1 MVASFSMPTLSCRVA
16 RIFAGTALAIII
28 KHAYNKDNNK
38 VIRQRTLNNPIHAT
52 GVGLHTGRKVYLTL
66 SPAPVN
72 TGIVF
77 RRDVGSR
84 VVTIP
89 ATAGN
94 VVSTEL
100 ATTIGDDEG
109 NTISTIEHLMAA
121 FAGLGIDNCFVDVSA
136 REVPIMDG
144 SAAPFIFLIQS
155 AGIREQVA
163 LKRFIKIKKPLYVEE
178 GDKWVRFDPYNGF
191 RVKFEIN
198 FKHPAIAEGSQRAA
212 IDFSSSSFIRE
223 ISRARTFGFMSDI
236 EALRERNLALGG
248 CLDNAIVVDNY
259 KVLNTDG
266 LRYGDEFVRHKILDA
281 IGDLFQLGCGVIGQ
295 FTGYKSG
302 HGLNN
307 LLVRELLDNPEAWEE
322 VNFESADS
330 PIIYTQPLELA
341 GSH

>member
-1 MVASFSMPTLSCRVA
+1 M
-16 RIFAGTALAIII
+16 
-28 KHAYNKDNNK
+28 
-38 VIRQRTLNNPIHAT
+38 IRQRTVNNPIHAT

-66 SPAPVN
+66 SPAPIN

-77 RRDVGSR
+77 RRDIGSKT
-84 VVTIP
+84 VSIP
-89 ATAGN
+89 AIAQK

-163 LKRFIKIKKPLYVEE
+163 LKRFIRIKETLRVEE
-178 GDKWVRFDPYNGF
+178 DDKWVRFDPYDGF
-191 RVKFEIN
+191 RVNFEIR
-198 FKHPAIAEGSQRAA
+198 FQHPAIAEGAQKAI
-212 IDFSSSSFIRE
+212 IDFSSTSFVRE
-223 ISRARTFGFMSDI
+223 ISRARTFGFMRDI
-236 EALRERNLALGG
+236 EALRKRDLALGG

-281 IGDLFQLGCGVIGQ
+281 IGDLFQLGCGIIGQ

-307 LLVRELLDNPEAWEE
+307 KLVRAMLEQPEAWEE
-322 VNFESADS
+322 VTFEETPS
-330 PIIYTQPLELA
+330 PIVYTQPLEVEA
-341 GSH
+341 V

>member
-1 MVASFSMPTLSCRVA
+1 MIC
-16 RIFAGTALAIII
+16 
-28 KHAYNKDNNK
+28 
-38 VIRQRTLNNPIHAT
+38 QRTLNNPIHAT
-52 GVGLHTGRKVYLTL
+52 GVGLHSGRKVYLTL

-77 RRDVGSR
+77 RRHAGDR
-84 VVTIP
+84 VATIE
-89 ATAGN
+89 ATAVN

-109 NTISTIEHLMAA
+109 NTVSTIEHLMAA

-144 SAAPFIFLIQS
+144 SSAPFIFLIQS
-155 AGIREQVA
+155 AGIKEQVA
-163 LKRFIKIKKPLYVEE
+163 AKRFIRIKKPLYVEE
-178 GDKWVRFDPYNGF
+178 DDKWVRFDPFDGF
-191 RVKFEIN
+191 RVNFEIN
-198 FKHPAIAEGSQRAA
+198 FKHPAISEGSQSAT
-212 IDFSSSSFIRE
+212 IDFSSSSFVRE

-281 IGDLFQLGCGVIGQ
+281 IGDLFQLGCGVIGE
-295 FTGYKSG
+295 FSGYKSG

-307 LLVRELLDNPEAWEE
+307 MLVRELLAQPDAWEE
-322 VNFESADS
+322 VTFDETQS
-330 PIIYTQPLELA
+330 PIAYTQPLVSATPELQPA
-341 GSH
+341 

>member
-1 MVASFSMPTLSCRVA
+1 M
-16 RIFAGTALAIII
+16 
-28 KHAYNKDNNK
+28 
-38 VIRQRTLNNPIHAT
+38 IRQRTLNNPIHAT

-66 SPAPVN
+66 SPAPIN

-77 RRDVGSR
+77 RRDIGTD
-84 VVTIP
+84 VVSIP
-89 ATAGN
+89 AVASR

-144 SAAPFIFLIQS
+144 SSAPFIFLIQS

-163 LKRFIKIKKPLYVEE
+163 PKRFVRIRKSLIVEE
-178 GDKWVRFDPYNGF
+178 DDKWVRFDPYDGF
-191 RVKFEIN
+191 RVDFEIN
-198 FKHPAIAEGSQRAA
+198 FTHPAISEGSQKAV
-212 IDFSSSSFIRE
+212 IDFSSTSFVRE

-236 EALRERNLALGG
+236 ENLRKRDLALGG

-259 KVLNTDG
+259 KVLNQDG
-266 LRYGDEFVRHKILDA
+266 LRYDDEFVRHKILDA
-281 IGDLFQLGCGVIGQ
+281 IGDLFQLGRGVIGQ
-295 FTGYKSG
+295 LTGYKSG

-307 LLVRELLDNPEAWEE
+307 KLVRALMEQPDAWEE
-322 VNFESADS
+322 VTFEEEQG
-330 PIIYTQPLELA
+330 PILYSQPLA
-341 GSH
+341 VAS

>member
-1 MVASFSMPTLSCRVA
+1 MIL
-16 RIFAGTALAIII
+16 
-28 KHAYNKDNNK
+28 
-38 VIRQRTLNNPIHAT
+38 QRTLNIPIYAT

-84 VVTIP
+84 SVSIP
-89 ATAGN
+89 ATALN

-100 ATTIGDDEG
+100 ATTIGDEEG

-121 FAGLGIDNCFVDVSA
+121 FAGLGIDNCYVDVSA

-155 AGIREQVA
+155 AGIREQSA
-163 LKRFIKIKKPLYVEE
+163 PKRFIRITKPLFAEE
-178 GDKWVRFDPYNGF
+178 DDKWVRFDPYDGF

-198 FKHPAIAEGSQRAA
+198 FKHPAIAEGSQQAA
-212 IDFSSSSFIRE
+212 IDFSSSSFVRE

-236 EALRERNLALGG
+236 EALRKRNLALGG

-281 IGDLFQLGCGVIGQ
+281 IGDLFQLGCGVIGE

-307 LLVRELLDNPEAWEE
+307 MLVRELLARPDAWEE
-322 VNFESADS
+322 VTYDESQS
-330 PIIYTQPLELA
+330 PIAYTQPLELLPELA
-341 GSH
+341 QTA

>member
-1 MVASFSMPTLSCRVA
+1 MP
-16 RIFAGTALAIII
+16 
-28 KHAYNKDNNK
+28 YKDNNK
-38 VIRQRTLNNPIHAT
+38 VISQRTLSNPIHAT

-66 SPAPVN
+66 APAPVN
-72 TGIVF
+72 TGIIF
-77 RRDVGSR
+77 RRHIGSET
-84 VVTIP
+84 VSIP
-89 ATAGN
+89 ATALN

-100 ATTIGDDEG
+100 ATTIGDEDG

-121 FAGLGIDNCFVDVSA
+121 FAGLGVDNCYVDVSE

-155 AGIREQVA
+155 AGVREQSA
-163 LKRFIKIKKPLYVEE
+163 PKRFIRIKKPLYVEE
-178 GDKWVRFDPYNGF
+178 DDKWVRFDPYDGF

-198 FKHPAIAEGSQRAA
+198 FTHPAISEGSQQAA
-212 IDFSSSSFIRE
+212 IDFSSSSFVRE

-236 EALRERNLALGG
+236 EMLRKRNLALGG

-295 FTGYKSG
+295 FSGYKSG

-307 LLVRELLDNPEAWEE
+307 LLVRELLANSEAWDEVTFEE
-322 VNFESADS
+322 ETQS
-330 PIIYTQPLELA
+330 PIAYSQPLQA
-341 GSH
+341 A

>member
-1 MVASFSMPTLSCRVA
+1 M
-16 RIFAGTALAIII
+16 
-28 KHAYNKDNNK
+28 
-38 VIRQRTLNNPIHAT
+38 IRQRTLNNPIHAT

-66 SPAPVN
+66 SPAPIN

-77 RRDVGSR
+77 RRDLGAKTVS
-84 VVTIP
+84 IP
-89 ATAGN
+89 ATAEK

-163 LKRFIKIKKPLYVEE
+163 LKKFVKINEPIIYEE
-178 GDKWVRFDPYNGF
+178 DDKWVRFDPYDGF
-191 RVKFEIN
+191 RVNFEID
-198 FKHPAIAEGSQRAA
+198 FKHPAIAEGAQTAI
-212 IDFSSSSFIRE
+212 IDFSSTSFIRE

-236 EALRERNLALGG
+236 EELRKRDLALGG

-266 LRYGDEFVRHKILDA
+266 LRYDDEFVRHKILDA
-281 IGDLFQLGCGVIGQ
+281 IGDLFQLGSGVIGQ

-307 LLVRELLDNPEAWEE
+307 KLVRTLLQQPESWEE
-322 VNFESADS
+322 VTFEEEEA
-330 PIIYTQPLELA
+330 PILYSQPLA
-341 GSH
+341 VAS

>member
-1 MVASFSMPTLSCRVA
+1 M
-16 RIFAGTALAIII
+16 
-28 KHAYNKDNNK
+28 
-38 VIRQRTLNNPIHAT
+38 IRQRTLNNTIHAT

-77 RRDVGSR
+77 RRDVGNR
-84 VVTIP
+84 VISIQ
-89 ATAGN
+89 ASALN

-100 ATTIGDDEG
+100 ATTIGDEDG

-121 FAGLGIDNCFVDVSA
+121 FAGLGVDNCYVDVSA

-155 AGIREQVA
+155 AGLREQSA
-163 LKRFIKIKKPLYVEE
+163 AKRFIRIKKPLYVEE
-178 GDKWVRFDPYNGF
+178 DDKWMRFDPYEGL
-191 RVKFEIN
+191 RIKFEIN
-198 FKHPAIAEGSQRAA
+198 FKHPAISEGSQSAS

-236 EALRERNLALGG
+236 EALRKRNLALGG

-295 FTGYKSG
+295 ITGYKTG

-307 LLVRELLDNPEAWEE
+307 MLVRELLSRPDAWEE
-322 VNFESADS
+322 VTFEEEGA
-330 PIIYTQPLELA
+330 PIAYSQPLVVA
-341 GSH
+341 GAAAA

>member
-1 MVASFSMPTLSCRVA
+1 MIC
-16 RIFAGTALAIII
+16 
-28 KHAYNKDNNK
+28 
-38 VIRQRTLNNPIHAT
+38 QRTLNNPIHAT

-77 RRDVGSR
+77 RRHAGDR
-84 VVTIP
+84 VADIS
-89 ATAGN
+89 ATALN

-100 ATTIGDDEG
+100 ATTIGDNDG
-109 NTISTIEHLMAA
+109 NTVSTIEHLMAA

-144 SAAPFIFLIQS
+144 SSAPFIFLIQS
-155 AGIREQVA
+155 AGIREQA
-163 LKRFIKIKKPLYVEE
+163 AAKRFIRIKKPLYFEE
-178 GDKWVRFDPYNGF
+178 DDKWVRFDPYDGF
-191 RVKFEIN
+191 RVNFEIN
-198 FKHPAIAEGSQRAA
+198 FKHPAISEGSQRAS
-212 IDFSSSSFIRE
+212 IDFSSSSFVRE

-281 IGDLFQLGCGVIGQ
+281 IGDLFQLGCSVIGE
-295 FTGYKSG
+295 FSGYKSG

-307 LLVRELLDNPEAWEE
+307 MLVRELISRPDAWEE
-322 VNFESADS
+322 VTFDENQS
-330 PIIYTQPLELA
+330 PIAYTQPLVAAAPELQPA
-341 GSH
+341 

>member
-1 MVASFSMPTLSCRVA
+1 MIC
-16 RIFAGTALAIII
+16 
-28 KHAYNKDNNK
+28 
-38 VIRQRTLNNPIHAT
+38 QRTLNNPIHAT

-77 RRDVGSR
+77 RRHAGER
-84 VVTIP
+84 VADIA
-89 ATAGN
+89 ATALN

-100 ATTIGDDEG
+100 ATTIGDKDG
-109 NTISTIEHLMAA
+109 NTVSTIEHLMAA

-144 SAAPFIFLIQS
+144 SSAPFIFLIQS
-155 AGIREQVA
+155 AGIREQA
-163 LKRFIKIKKPLYVEE
+163 APKRFIRIKKPLYFEE
-178 GDKWVRFDPYNGF
+178 DDKWVRFDPYDGF
-191 RVKFEIN
+191 RVNFEIN
-198 FKHPAIAEGSQRAA
+198 FKHPAISEGSQRAS
-212 IDFSSSSFIRE
+212 IDFSSSSFVRE

-281 IGDLFQLGCGVIGQ
+281 IGDLFQLGCSVIGE
-295 FTGYKSG
+295 FSGYKSG

-307 LLVRELLDNPEAWEE
+307 MLVRELISRPDAWEE
-322 VNFESADS
+322 VTLDENQS
-330 PIIYTQPLELA
+330 PIAYTQPLVAA
-341 GSH
+341 GPDLQPA

>member
-1 MVASFSMPTLSCRVA
+1 MIC
-16 RIFAGTALAIII
+16 
-28 KHAYNKDNNK
+28 
-38 VIRQRTLNNPIHAT
+38 QRTLNNPIHAT
-52 GVGLHTGRKVYLTL
+52 GVGLHSGRKVYLTL

-77 RRDVGSR
+77 RRHVGDR
-84 VVTIP
+84 VANIE
-89 ATAGN
+89 ATAVN

-109 NTISTIEHLMAA
+109 NTVSTIEHLMAA

-144 SAAPFIFLIQS
+144 SSAPFIFLIQS
-155 AGIREQVA
+155 AGIKEQVA
-163 LKRFIKIKKPLYVEE
+163 AKRFIRIKKPLFVEE
-178 GDKWVRFDPYNGF
+178 DDKWVRFDPYDGF
-191 RVKFEIN
+191 RVNFEIN
-198 FKHPAIAEGSQRAA
+198 FKHPAIAEGSQRAT
-212 IDFSSSSFIRE
+212 IDFSSSSFVRE

-281 IGDLFQLGCGVIGQ
+281 IGDLFQLGCGVIGE
-295 FTGYKSG
+295 FSGYKSG

-307 LLVRELLDNPEAWEE
+307 MLVRELLAKPDAWEE
-322 VNFESADS
+322 VTFDEDQS
-330 PIIYTQPLELA
+330 PIAYTQPLVSATPELA
-341 GSH
+341 PA

>member
-1 MVASFSMPTLSCRVA
+1 M
-16 RIFAGTALAIII
+16 
-28 KHAYNKDNNK
+28 
-38 VIRQRTLNNPIHAT
+38 IRQRTLNNTIHAT

-84 VVTIP
+84 VISIQ
-89 ATAGN
+89 ASALN

-100 ATTIGDDEG
+100 ATTIGDEDG

-121 FAGLGIDNCFVDVSA
+121 FAGLGVDNCYVDVSA

-155 AGIREQVA
+155 AGLREQSA
-163 LKRFIKIKKPLYVEE
+163 AKRFIRIKKPLYVEE
-178 GDKWVRFDPYNGF
+178 DDKWMRFDPYEGL
-191 RVKFEIN
+191 RIKFEIN
-198 FKHPAIAEGSQRAA
+198 FKHPAISEGSQSAS

-236 EALRERNLALGG
+236 EALRKRNLALGG

-295 FTGYKSG
+295 ITGYKTG

-307 LLVRELLDNPEAWEE
+307 MLVRELLSRPDAWEE
-322 VNFESADS
+322 VTFEEEGA
-330 PIIYTQPLELA
+330 PIAYSQPLVVA
-341 GSH
+341 GAAAA

>member
-1 MVASFSMPTLSCRVA
+1 
-16 RIFAGTALAIII
+16 
-28 KHAYNKDNNK
+28 
-38 VIRQRTLNNPIHAT
+38 VILQRTLNNPIHAT
-52 GVGLHTGRKVYLTL
+52 GVGLHSGSKVYLTL
-66 SPAPVN
+66 SPAPAN
-72 TGIVF
+72 TGIIF
-77 RRDVGSR
+77 RRDIGGKIIL
-84 VVTIP
+84 IP
-89 ATAGN
+89 ATADN

-100 ATTIGDDEG
+100 ATTIGDGEG
-109 NTISTIEHLMAA
+109 TTVSTIEHLMAA

-136 REVPIMDG
+136 SEVPIMDG
-144 SAAPFIFLIQS
+144 SSAPFIFLIQS

-163 LKRFIKIKKPLYVEE
+163 PKRFIKIKKPLYVEE
-178 GDKWVRFDPYNGF
+178 DEKWVRFDPYDGF

-198 FKHPAIAEGSQRAA
+198 FKHPAISEGSQRAT

-236 EALRERNLALGG
+236 EALRKRNLALGG

-307 LLVRELLDNPEAWEE
+307 LLVRELLAHPEAWEE
-322 VNFESADS
+322 VTFEEAQL
-330 PIIYTQPLELA
+330 PIAYTQPLEA
-341 GSH
+341 A

>member
-1 MVASFSMPTLSCRVA
+1 
-16 RIFAGTALAIII
+16 
-28 KHAYNKDNNK
+28 
-38 VIRQRTLNNPIHAT
+38 VISQRTLNNPIHAT

-66 SPAPVN
+66 SPAPEN

-77 RRDVGSR
+77 RRHIGDHVAS
-84 VVTIP
+84 IP
-89 ATAGN
+89 ATALN

-121 FAGLGIDNCFVDVSA
+121 FAGLGVDNCFVDISA

-163 LKRFIKIKKPLYVEE
+163 PKRFIRIKKTLQVEE
-178 GDKWVRFDPYNGF
+178 DDKWVRFDPYNGF
-191 RVKFEIN
+191 RVNFEIN
-198 FKHPAIAEGSQRAA
+198 FKHPAIAEGSQRAT
-212 IDFSSSSFIRE
+212 IDFSSSSFVRE

-266 LRYGDEFVRHKILDA
+266 LRYGDEFVRHKILDG
-281 IGDLFQLGCGVIGQ
+281 IGDLFQLGRSVIGE
-295 FTGYKSG
+295 FSGYKSG

-307 LLVRELLDNPEAWEE
+307 MLVRELLAQPDAWEE
-322 VNFESADS
+322 VTFEESQS
-330 PIIYTQPLELA
+330 PISYTQPLQA
-341 GSH
+341 GSDLQPA

>member
-1 MVASFSMPTLSCRVA
+1 M
-16 RIFAGTALAIII
+16 
-28 KHAYNKDNNK
+28 
-38 VIRQRTLNNPIHAT
+38 IRQRTLNNPIHAT

-66 SPAPVN
+66 SPAPIN
-72 TGIVF
+72 TGIIF
-77 RRDVGSR
+77 RRDVGSAI
-84 VVTIP
+84 VSIP
-89 ATAGN
+89 ATAQK

-100 ATTIGDDEG
+100 ATTIGDDQG

-163 LKRFIKIKKPLYVEE
+163 PKKFIKIKKTLHVEE
-178 GDKWVRFDPYNGF
+178 DDKWVRFDPYDGF
-191 RVKFEIN
+191 RVNFEIN
-198 FKHPAIAEGSQRAA
+198 FKHPAISEGSQKA
-212 IDFSSSSFIRE
+212 IMDFSSTSFVRE

-236 EALRERNLALGG
+236 EALRKRDLALGG
-248 CLDNAIVVDNY
+248 NLDNAIVVDNY

-266 LRYGDEFVRHKILDA
+266 LRYDDEFVRHKILDA
-281 IGDLFQLGCGVIGQ
+281 IGDLFQLGRGVIGQ

-307 LLVRELLDNPEAWEE
+307 KLVRALLAQPEAWEE
-322 VNFESADS
+322 VTFDEETG
-330 PIIYTQPLELA
+330 PIVYSQPLA
-341 GSH
+341 VTG

>member
-1 MVASFSMPTLSCRVA
+1 M
-16 RIFAGTALAIII
+16 
-28 KHAYNKDNNK
+28 
-38 VIRQRTLNNPIHAT
+38 IRQRTLNNPIHAT

-72 TGIVF
+72 TGILF
-77 RRDVGSR
+77 RRDVGNQ
-84 VVTIP
+84 VVSIP
-89 ATAGN
+89 ATARN

-121 FAGLGIDNCFVDVSA
+121 FAGLGIDNCIVDVSA

-155 AGIREQVA
+155 AGVREQLA
-163 LKRFIKIKKPLYVEE
+163 PKRFIKIKKPLYIEE
-178 GDKWVRFDPYNGF
+178 DDKWVRFDPYDGF
-191 RVKFEIN
+191 RVNFEIN
-198 FKHPAIAEGSQRAA
+198 FKHPAIAEGSQQTA
-212 IDFSSSSFIRE
+212 IDFSSTSFIRE

-236 EALRERNLALGG
+236 EALRKRNLALGG

-307 LLVRELLDNPEAWEE
+307 LLVRELLNTADAWEE
-322 VNFESADS
+322 VTFDQTEG
-330 PIIYTQPLELA
+330 PISYSMPLEVA

>member
-1 MVASFSMPTLSCRVA
+1 M
-16 RIFAGTALAIII
+16 
-28 KHAYNKDNNK
+28 
-38 VIRQRTLNNPIHAT
+38 IRQRTVNNPIHAT

-66 SPAPVN
+66 SPAPIN

-77 RRDVGSR
+77 RRDVGSKT
-84 VVTIP
+84 VSIP
-89 ATAGN
+89 AIAQK

-163 LKRFIKIKKPLYVEE
+163 LKRFIRIKETLRVEE
-178 GDKWVRFDPYNGF
+178 EDKWVQFAPYDGF
-191 RVKFEIN
+191 RVNFEIK
-198 FKHPAIAEGSQRAA
+198 FQHPAISEGSQKAI
-212 IDFSSSSFIRE
+212 IDFSSTSFVRE
-223 ISRARTFGFMSDI
+223 ISRARTFGFMRDI
-236 EALRERNLALGG
+236 EALRKRDLALGG

-281 IGDLFQLGCGVIGQ
+281 IGDLFQLGCGIIGQ
-295 FTGYKSG
+295 FSGYKSG

-307 LLVRELLDNPEAWEE
+307 KLVRTLLEQPESWEE
-322 VNFESADS
+322 VTFEEAQS
-330 PIIYTQPLELA
+330 PIVYTQPLEA
-341 GSH
+341 EAVG

>member
-1 MVASFSMPTLSCRVA
+1 M
-16 RIFAGTALAIII
+16 
-28 KHAYNKDNNK
+28 
-38 VIRQRTLNNPIHAT
+38 IRQRTLNNPIHAT

-66 SPAPVN
+66 SPAPIN

-77 RRDVGSR
+77 RRDLGSKT
-84 VVTIP
+84 VSIP
-89 ATAGN
+89 ATAEQ

-144 SAAPFIFLIQS
+144 SSAPFIFLIQS

-163 LKRFIKIKKPLYVEE
+163 LKKFIKINEPIVYEE
-178 GDKWVRFDPYNGF
+178 NDKWVRFDPYDGF
-191 RVKFEIN
+191 RVNFEID
-198 FKHPAIAEGSQRAA
+198 FKHPAIAEGAQVAI
-212 IDFSSSSFIRE
+212 IDFSSTSFIRE

-236 EALRERNLALGG
+236 EELRKRDLALGG

-259 KVLNTDG
+259 KVLNADG
-266 LRYGDEFVRHKILDA
+266 LRYSDEFVRHKILDA

-307 LLVRELLDNPEAWEE
+307 QLVRTLLQHPESWEE
-322 VNFESADS
+322 VTFEEEEA
-330 PIIYTQPLELA
+330 PILYSQPLA
-341 GSH
+341 AAS